1 MKKFLLT
8 VFFSFLTLA
17 AFAQTGSLVRED
29 RIWNYRYVY
38 SRIGYSEEYD
48 DPGYHFE
55 GTEERDGETYCVFRN
70 GEGEKVALMRQE
82 GGKVWRYFDND
93 EENYYIN
100 TKKVLLY
107 NFDIEDKTIE
117 TWSGYSIA
125 EFWVDS
131 YDDGT
136 EYCYNFLQPV
146 SVAMKSKDTV
156 IKNETTF
163 NYLKL
168 GCDAWYRLDPDDEL
182 FWQEVEWFP
191 DYVLVEG
198 VGMNSSKVH
207 APGDVFDMPTGGSVL
222 MCDLVS
228 MTDLEGNVLF
238 EEKDFER
245 ILSSVRGVEIEETNS
260 PARFYDINGVEVSGD
275 AKGLV
280 IERKGDGST
289 VKRLNR

>member
-8 VFFSFLTLA
+8 VFFSLLTLT

-29 RIWNYRYVY
+29 RIWNYHY
-38 SRIGYSEEYD
+38 SYSTWGENKEYD

-70 GEGEKVALMRQE
+70 GDGEKVALMRQE

-107 NFDIEDKTIE
+107 NLDIEEDTVE
-117 TWSGYSIA
+117 TWYGYPNSV
-125 EFWVDS
+125 FWIKSFDDS
-131 YDDGT
+131 SQAYAKLIPAGVV
-136 EYCYNFLQPV
+136 L
-146 SVAMKSKDTV
+146 KSKDTSTFGSV
-156 IKNETTF
+156 AF
-163 NYLKL
+163 NYL
-168 GCDAWYRLDPDDEL
+168 RLACAPEYTPDSNEEL
-182 FWQEVEWFP
+182 NPSNLEGFQE
-191 DYVLVEG
+191 YVLVDG
-198 VGMNSSKVH
+198 VGMNASKLH
-207 APGDVFDMPTGGSVL
+207 APGDNCLGLTGGSWSL
-222 MCDLVS
+222 CYLVS
-228 MTDLEGNVLF
+228 MTDLEGNILF

-245 ILSSVRGVEIEETNS
+245 ILTSVRGVEIEETNS
-260 PARFYDINGVEVSGD
+260 PARFYDVNGVEVSGD